1 VTTAVTLVLAD
12 HHVVVAEG
20 LGMLLDAEDDL
31 AVLDLAHH
39 TDQAI
44 ESAAEHR
51 PAVLV
56 LNAQLPTGDL
66 AQTLAAA
73 RGATPATR
81 LLVLSGDTDPDMT
94 AAALAAGADGCLAKD
109 RSSRQLATA
118 IRHLAAGR
126 PVPVAA
132 ADQPPGRD
140 PSVELRVR
148 TLTVR
153 ERELLGLLALGW
165 SNRRI
170 SEATQLSY
178 LTVRSHMQ
186 NLLLKLGV
194 CSQLEAVAFA
204 VEHGIVDLD
213 GRPQGQG
220 GPQCLAAVG
229 SAPAGDRSLAGDP
242 GLSANRGLLWRRLVK
257 LPCERAP
264 AAQVR

>member
-39 TDQAI
+39 SGQAI
-44 ESAAEHR
+44 ESAAQHQ
-51 PAVLV
+51 PTVLV
-56 LNAQLPTGDL
+56 VDAQLPTGDL
-66 AQTLAAA
+66 DQTLAAA
-73 RGATPATR
+73 RGAAPATR

-118 IRHLAAGR
+118 IRHLAAGGQ
-126 PVPVAA
+126 VPVAA
-132 ADQPPGRD
+132 AEAPAGRD

-148 TLTVR
+148 TLTAR

-170 SEATQLSY
+170 TEATQLSY

-186 NLLLKLGV
+186 NLLVKLGV

-213 GRPQGQG
+213 GRPLVQERR
-220 GPQCLAAVG
+220 
-229 SAPAGDRSLAGDP
+229 SA
-242 GLSANRGLLWRRLVK
+242 
-257 LPCERAP
+257 
-264 AAQVR
+264 